1 MKHDDRLLEDALRAY
16 VRSLSIVDPL
26 RLRFWDD
33 RNLTTPQLRIM
44 FILAGQDGTTPGILA
59 ERMHVTPPTITGL
72 TDRLVKQGLIRREE
86 DPGDRRLVRLSLTEE
101 GRRIT
106 HELET
111 MGRAFLKEVL
121 GRLPPS
127 HVEKLTELL
136 QEFWAAAE
144 AVQTAKSQDAGAV
157 SARQT

>member
-44 FILAGQDGTTPGILA
+44 FILASQQGTTPGALA

-72 TDRLVKQGLIRREE
+72 TDRLVKQGLIGREE
-86 DPGDRRLVRLSLTEE
+86 DPNDRRLVRLSLTEE

-106 HELET
+106 NELET
-111 MGRAFLKEVL
+111 MGRAFLKKVL
-121 GRLPPS
+121 GRLPPD
-127 HVEKLTELL
+127 HVERLTELL
-136 QEFWAAAE
+136 QEFWVAAE
-144 AVQTAKSQDAGAV
+144 AMQATTQP
-157 SARQT
+157 RQGP